1 MRRKVQKNR
10 RKVRKKIPKLL
21 KIGEYCVNITV
32 EGCVDNPSSMVMDVL
47 NKKRLDEPKRVGKGY
62 NMAESCERIKPS
74 IKKVKATTANDSILL
89 FNNLKGKSAEQIIK
103 RYDLDSTIPVNLNKV
118 FKENDIK
125 VVPVD
130 FRTFEDIPEI
140 SKTVYEKGAV
150 LGAVA
155 IKDNKINI
163 LYKEDDSPHRQY
175 FTIAHELA
183 HCCLDAEELAI
194 NGRVDFRLDIEQ
206 PSKEEMEAN
215 IFAGAL
221 LVPKSALDIL
231 YKQIKEPK
239 LSILAKIF
247 DVSINVMKA
256 RLDYLKLSYEYDLI

>member
-1 MRRKVQKNR
+1 MRENKG
-10 RKVRKKIPKLL
+10 KIL
-21 KIGEYCVNITV
+21 KIGKYYVNITV
-32 EGCVDNPSSMVMDVL
+32 EGCPNKL
-47 NKKRLDEPKRVGKGY
+47 LKETCLGKKRKVKPVLARK
-62 NMAESCERIKPS
+62 ERIMVGANEKFAGG
-74 IKKVKATTANDSILL
+74 KTVAKAVKVPNTNDSRAL
-89 FNNLKGKSAEQIIK
+89 FDNLRGKSAEQIIK
-103 RYDLDSTIPVNLNKV
+103 RYDLDSTIPVNLSRV

-125 VVPVD
+125 VVPVN
-130 FRTFEDIPEI
+130 FKTFEDIPEI

-215 IFAGAL
+215 IFAGEL

-247 DVSINVMKA
+247 DVSTSMIKA
-256 RLDYLKLSYEYDLI
+256 RLEYLDLPYNYDLI